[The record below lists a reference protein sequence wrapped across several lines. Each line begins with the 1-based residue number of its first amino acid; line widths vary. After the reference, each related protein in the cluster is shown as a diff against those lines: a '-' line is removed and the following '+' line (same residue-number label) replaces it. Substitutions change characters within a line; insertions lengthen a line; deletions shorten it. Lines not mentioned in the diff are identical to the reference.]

1 MVSTRQ
7 SWIDAAEAGGLQ
19 KALDLLPRHGGTVYV
34 PAGTYEIQEPV
45 VKSLSEG
52 QHLLL
57 VGDGRGSVLVN
68 KGTGDEDLLH
78 ITGVVGSW
86 WPDLKITI
94 RDLTFV
100 GTPESGTALVM
111 EYPNDSMVDGCFFI
125 GHGGQA
131 VHLGPHGT
139 NVTVRDC
146 WMRDCRRGLRA
157 ENVHHLT
164 MHGNQTRSLK
174 DGQTQEEHVYLNW
187 NCREVRIVNNHL
199 AYGQGQGIVLD
210 GTAQHVIANNA
221 IEGFPVAIDARGIG
235 PENPRDRCRD
245 MVISANYLHADIG
258 VRLQGEC
265 RGFSIT
271 GNTFINNPQAAIQI
285 SDAVGAGHHTV
296 TGNIVRKSVYDG
308 RFSPSHPPEQGGFHL
323 GDAENCTLTGNM
335 LEGIRP
341 GPAISAGPGGGG
353 HVVAHNRIV
362 ELEGEA
368 VAITAPDCQIEGNL
382 VDESMGGGGHG

>member
-1 MVSTRQ
+1 MAPGDRN
-7 SWIDAAEAGGLQ
+7 WIDAAEAGGLQ
-19 KALDLLPRHGGTVYV
+19 AALDLLPRHGGTVYV
-34 PAGTYEIQEPV
+34 PAGTHEIRETIR
-45 VKSLSEG
+45 KSLLEG

-68 KGTGDEDLLH
+68 GSTGGEDLLH
-78 ITGVVGSW
+78 VTGVVGTW

-100 GTPESGTALVM
+100 GTPRSGAALVM

-131 VHLGPHGT
+131 VHLGPQGT

-146 WMRDCRRGLRA
+146 WMRDCKRGLRA
-157 ENVHHLT
+157 ENIHHLT

-187 NCREVRIVNNHL
+187 NCREVRVVNNHF
-199 AYGQGQGIVLD
+199 AYGQAQGIVLD
-210 GTAQHVIANNA
+210 GTAQHVIANNT
-221 IEGFPVAIDARGIG
+221 IEGFPVAIDARGTG

-245 MVISANYLHADIG
+245 MVISGNYLHADIG
-258 VRLQGEC
+258 VHLQGEC

-271 GNTFINNPQAAIQI
+271 GNTFINNPQAAIRVT
-285 SDAVGAGHHTV
+285 DAAGGGTHTI
-296 TGNIVRKSVYDG
+296 TGNVVRKSVYDG
-308 RFSPSHPPEQGGFHL
+308 RFAPSHPPEQGGFCL
-323 GDAENCTLTGNM
+323 GDAENCILTGNM
-335 LEGIRP
+335 LDGIRP

-353 HVVAHNRIV
+353 HVVAHNRV
-362 ELEGEA
+362 VQFEGEPL
-368 VAITAPDCQIEGNL
+368 AITAPGCQVEGNL
-382 VDESMGGGGHG
+382 SGGPGGGDGKG